1 MVLDVFVLVCLAI
14 AIVKGYRKG
23 LLIALFSFVA
33 IVVGAAAA
41 LQLSGK
47 AAHYLAPA
55 VPALH
60 QWIPLIAFL
69 LVFLAVVILVKLI
82 AKLLEETLKWSMLG
96 WVNKLGGILF
106 YSLLYLMLISIG
118 LFYADKM
125 GVISAPAKAETIS
138 YPLLHPFAPVI
149 MNNLGKIIPIFS
161 DLFGQIE
168 KGFEQLGK
176 ELP

>member
-1 MVLDVFVLVCLAI
+1 MALDVIVLVCLAI
-14 AIVKGYRKG
+14 AIVKGYKKG
-23 LLIALFSFVA
+23 LIIALFSFVA
-33 IVVGAAAA
+33 LVAGAAAA

-47 AAHYLAPA
+47 ATQYLAPA
-55 VPALH
+55 VPSLH
-60 QWIPLIAFL
+60 QWIPLIAFM
-69 LVFLAVVILVKLI
+69 LVFLSLAIVVRLI

-125 GVISAPAKAETIS
+125 GVISAPTKAAAIS
-138 YPLLHPFAPVI
+138 YPLLQPLAPII
-149 MNNLGKIIPIFS
+149 MDNLGKIVPIFGN
-161 DLFGQIE
+161 LFGQIE
-168 KGFEQLGK
+168 HAFEQLGK

>member
-1 MVLDVFVLVCLAI
+1 MALDVFVLVCLAI

-23 LLIALFSFVA
+23 LIIALFSFIA
-33 IVVGAAAA
+33 LVVGAAAA

-47 AAHYLAPA
+47 AAQYLAPA
-55 VPALH
+55 VPSLH

-69 LVFLAVVILVKLI
+69 LVFLSVAIVVRLL

-96 WVNKLGGILF
+96 WMNKLGGILF
-106 YSLLYLMLISIG
+106 YSLLYLVLISIG

-125 GVISAPAKAETIS
+125 GVISAPTKAAATS
-138 YPLLHPFAPVI
+138 YPILQPLAPVI
-149 MNNLGKIIPIFS
+149 MDNLGKIVPVFG

-168 KGFEQLGK
+168 QSFEQLGK
-176 ELP
+176 EIP